1 MLRQES
7 EADARFRREVAAW
20 LQANIPEELRH
31 LTFRPPRTEA
41 MAWYRKLSERGWIAP
56 HWPRAHG
63 GMEATPVQ
71 QVILMEEMAQA
82 GAPDLPTQ
90 GLNHIGPIL
99 IKCGTPVQRDRHL
112 PAILKGDAIW
122 CQGYSEPGAGSDLAS
137 LRTRA
142 EVRGNELVINGH
154 KIWTTWGQ
162 HADWMFALV
171 RTSEGAAKQQGITF
185 VLIDLTTPGITRRP
199 ITTIAGD
206 DEFCEVFFDDVRVP
220 LENVVGEIGQGWAVA
235 TALLSEER
243 LRIGSPAIAL
253 RALERLRRL
262 AADERFRAVDNPCFR
277 ERLAHAEIE
286 TETLIASYLSVAEAE
301 EQGGGAD
308 SSYLKILATETVQ
321 SILDILQQ
329 VAGEAGPLRDPLWNE
344 AERLDITEMFLQS
357 RRLTIY
363 GGTNEVQRTIIATKV
378 LGLPVAARGKA

>member
-7 EADARFRREVAAW
+7 EADARFRREVAGW
-20 LQANIPEELRH
+20 LQANIPDHLRH
-31 LTFRPPRTEA
+31 LTFRPSPMEA
-41 MAWYRKLSERGWIAP
+41 MDWYRKLSAQGWIAP
-56 HWPRAHG
+56 HWPRVYG

-71 QVILMEEMAQA
+71 QVILMEEMARA

-99 IKCGTPVQRDRHL
+99 IKCGTPQQRERYL
-112 PAILKGDAIW
+112 PAIIKGDAIW

-142 EVRGNELVINGH
+142 QISGNELVINGH

-171 RTSEGAAKQQGITF
+171 RTSEGETRQQGITF
-185 VLIDLTTPGITRRP
+185 VLIDLKTPGITRRP

-206 DEFCEVFFDDVRVP
+206 DEFCEVFFDDVTVP

-235 TALLSEER
+235 TALLGEER

-253 RALERLRRL
+253 RALVRLHRL
-262 AADERFRAVDNPCFR
+262 AADSRFRAVDNPYFQ
-277 ERLAHAEIE
+277 EKLAHAEIE
-286 TETLIASYLSVAEAE
+286 TEALIASYLNVAEAE
-301 EQGGGAD
+301 QQGGATD

-321 SILDILQQ
+321 TILDIQQ
-329 VAGEAGPLRDPLWNE
+329 QIAGEASPLRDPLHND
-344 AERLDITEMFLQS
+344 AGRLDITEMFLQS

-378 LGLPVAARGKA
+378 LGLPVAGRGKA